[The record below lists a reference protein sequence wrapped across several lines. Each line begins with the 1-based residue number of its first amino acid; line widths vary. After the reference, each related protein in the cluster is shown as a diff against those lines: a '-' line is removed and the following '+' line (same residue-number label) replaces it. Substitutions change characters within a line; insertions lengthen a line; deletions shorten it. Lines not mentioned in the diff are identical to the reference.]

1 MLALLKKIEIFI
13 CLKLIFQI
21 FWCAD
26 VKNDFFKIK
35 KILFW
40 YISKWKTLWK
50 ATATTLSN
58 VLMCMFKRIG
68 DVVEVFFWHCQKLQ
82 LWIEKLMFMFNKIK

>member
-13 CLKLIFQI
+13 CFKLVFQI

-35 KILFW
+35 KYYFD
-40 YISKWKTLWK
+40 
-50 ATATTLSN
+50 AFLSEKHFEKQPQPHSQ
-58 VLMCMFKRIG
+58 MC
-68 DVVEVFFWHCQKLQ
+68 
-82 LWIEKLMFMFNKIK
+82 